1 MSTNIKIEIAG
12 AVDPDIIHRFR
23 NFAEDIYR
31 ALKDSCSVSI
41 EEIDNAAT
49 SFTVR
54 NITTKEI
61 GSFTQT
67 IKNKIKKHHF
77 EGTASR
83 VRL

>member
-1 MSTNIKIEIAG
+1 MGTTIKIEISGPAN
-12 AVDPDIIHRFR
+12 PDIIHRFR

-41 EEIDNAAT
+41 EEIDKTTT

-54 NITTKEI
+54 NIPTKEI
-61 GSFTQT
+61 GSVTQT
-67 IKNKIKKHHF
+67 IKNQIKRHHF
-77 EGTASR
+77 EDTASV